1 MIADGFRIT
10 GFSGISAS
18 TSLRVY
24 FYIKSLTALT
34 TENIAVDLYGI
45 YDDTTSSIS
54 KKADTA
60 TINHPADSSPSV
72 LYHKEELSLPYY
84 SSIHYNHYYEVE
96 GSLTLRNNNMSN
108 GDSIRI

>member
-1 MIADGFRIT
+1 MRNMHCNT
-10 GFSGISAS
+10 SAFKKG
-18 TSLRVY
+18 VY

-96 GSLTLRNNNMSN
+96 GSLTRFCSC
-108 GDSIRI
+108 SIKSWWRDCGVR

>member
-1 MIADGFRIT
+1 M
-10 GFSGISAS
+10 
-18 TSLRVY
+18 
-24 FYIKSLTALT
+24 LT